1 MMFEEFLKISKLT
14 ENDITFKTYSE
25 VIEPMYMANDLSKEE
40 FVSILN
46 LKHIKENYPNVNNVA
61 KKIEKLVAEMRANIG
76 KVSLD
81 KENEEFVEL
90 AKEFCKLK
98 GLEYCYESELEY
110 EIPLHKCG
118 CSIFTG
124 FVANDLNNIITYAV
138 KSKKLKKIKEN

>member
-46 LKHIKENYPNVNNVA
+46 LKHIKEKYPNVNNVA

-98 GLEYCYESELEY
+98 GLKYCYESELEY

-124 FVANDLNNIITYAV
+124 FVANDLNHYMTFAV

>member
-1 MMFEEFLKISKLT
+1 
-14 ENDITFKTYSE
+14 
-25 VIEPMYMANDLSKEE
+25 MANDLSKEE

-46 LKHIKENYPNVNNVA
+46 LKHIKEKYPNVNNVA

-124 FVANDLNNIITYAV
+124 FVASDLNNIMTFAV